1 MKSLKIILSGLIL
14 IAALSSCKVYA
25 PVYKRIDNFRMVKL
39 DREGFKIYGDIIMYN
54 PNKMGVKLNDMLM
67 NIELNDK
74 HVATAGQKEPV
85 PIKAKSEFA
94 VPLNLTVKPDMTLT
108 EGLTNVINII
118 KTREMKVTVNGVI
131 VVKAFGV
138 KLSIPIKQDEKVD
151 LTKLK

>member
-1 MKSLKIILSGLIL
+1 MKSMKFIVTMVLLVC
-14 IAALSSCKVYA
+14 ALSSCTVYS

-39 DREGFKIYGDIIMYN
+39 DREGFKVYGDIIMYN
-54 PNKMGVKLNDMLM
+54 PNKMGVKLHDMLM

-94 VPLNLTVKPDMTLT
+94 VPLNLTIKPDMTFM
-108 EGLTNVINII
+108 EGLTHLVNII

-138 KLSIPIKQDEKVD
+138 KVSIPIKQDEKVD